1 MSLILALAAG
11 VLWGSADYGGGRLA
25 WRLPAVTVVFAS
37 QAAALLALGVL
48 VVARGEAALPVGGY
62 LLFGVAAGVVGS
74 AALVAFYRAL
84 ATGPMGLV
92 APLAATGVVIPVTV
106 GVLRGD
112 RLTAFQ
118 GAGIA
123 LAVCG
128 AILASG
134 PDLRSGVPVRRRTVL
149 LAATAAVGFGAV
161 LPLIAEGARTSVLGT
176 LVVQRSANVIVMGA
190 ILLVLGLRAAVDRAA
205 LPALV
210 CVGLADV
217 TANGAYALAT
227 RSGLV
232 SVVSVLASLYP
243 IWTAL
248 LARYLLGERLRPIQT
263 AGVGAALGGVLLVAT

>member
-11 VLWGSADYGGGRLA
+11 LLWGSADYGGGRLA
-25 WRLPAVTVVFAS
+25 RRLPAITVVFVS
-37 QAAALLALGVL
+37 QATALLALGVL
-48 VVARGEAALPVGGY
+48 AVARGEAGLPVGGY

-74 AALVAFYRAL
+74 TALVAFYRAL
-84 ATGPMGLV
+84 AAGPMGLV
-92 APLAATGVVIPVTV
+92 APLAAAGVVIPVTV

-123 LAVCG
+123 LAVGG